1 MTMELD
7 TGERD
12 TAVLRLLLWIPLS
25 LAALWPTFRGLIVLL
40 YAMGES
46 GYKDWVEITL
56 LPLGGIAAFVL
67 FAALAWRELGIV
79 RRHRRGR
86 SR

>member
-1 MTMELD
+1 MGIGTE
-7 TGERD
+7 ERD
-12 TAVLRLLLWIPLS
+12 TAVLRLLLWVPLS
-25 LAALWPTFRGLIVLL
+25 LAALWPTVWGVIVLL
-40 YAMGES
+40 YALGES

-67 FAALAWRELGIV
+67 FAALASREIGIV
-79 RRHRRGR
+79 RRHRRGG